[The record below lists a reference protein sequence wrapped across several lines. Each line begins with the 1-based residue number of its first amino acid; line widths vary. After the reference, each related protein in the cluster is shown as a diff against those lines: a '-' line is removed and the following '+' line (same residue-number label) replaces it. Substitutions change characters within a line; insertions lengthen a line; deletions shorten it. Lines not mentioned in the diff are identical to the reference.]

1 MAKIEKEAGE
11 EHYAEQ
17 NGPAELRKVRQPHHP
32 EGDIEGEP
40 DCSRRQRECVSQ
52 PRSPSDG
59 RHLASALPRW
69 AIIATAVS
77 NCASGTIGKAGT
89 ILNYEIA
96 GTRSLLTKTGQ
107 QLERQP
113 GDEVVVV
120 IFLAGYEQQIIPR
133 QMWAGIREQISP
145 TILAVATILVL
156 FSIALLTTVE
166 LRRRRSSRLR
176 GLGG

>member
-1 MAKIEKEAGE
+1 MPSRTDQPNCARSGSRITQRAI
-11 EHYAEQ
+11 
-17 NGPAELRKVRQPHHP
+17 LRANQ
-32 EGDIEGEP
+32 IAAA
-40 DCSRRQRECVSQ
+40 
-52 PRSPSDG
+52 
-59 RHLASALPRW
+59 ASANTSLNLDPPQ
-69 AIIATAVS
+69 
-77 NCASGTIGKAGT
+77 

-96 GTRSLLTKTGQ
+96 GTRSLLTKTAQ

-120 IFLAGYEQQIIPR
+120 IFLAGYKQQTIPR

-166 LRRRRSSRLR
+166 LLRRRSSRLR

>member
-1 MAKIEKEAGE
+1 MPSRTDQPNCARSGSRITQRAI
-11 EHYAEQ
+11 
-17 NGPAELRKVRQPHHP
+17 LRANQ
-32 EGDIEGEP
+32 IAAA
-40 DCSRRQRECVSQ
+40 
-52 PRSPSDG
+52 
-59 RHLASALPRW
+59 ASANTSLNLDPPQ
-69 AIIATAVS
+69 
-77 NCASGTIGKAGT
+77 

-96 GTRSLLTKTGQ
+96 GTRSLLTETAR

-166 LRRRRSSRLR
+166 LLRRRSSRLR